1 MMKILVIRNHRLGD
15 ILQLTPMLAGL
26 KRKHPESKTT
36 FVTGTDFQDLL
47 VQNKNVD
54 RVISFSEVEFRSWMK
69 HDPERYPFMFNQV
82 YDFCHQLKAEHMDLI
97 INRQYEEGG
106 ILAGLVGGNRVLGG
120 RNVAGEGLVFDD
132 TPSKE
137 LHKIIRSDRS
147 ANKRNLV
154 DWSCLIAGVSPGNES
169 MVMNISELDLWRADK
184 LLSQGRGQNGQPL
197 IAIQLGAAKPFR
209 QWGPDNYVELIQH
222 ILTSG
227 RRVVLLG
234 TESEKNLSESVVG
247 RIGKGKGKI
256 IDLFGKTSIRDLGAV
271 LRRCDGLITGDT
283 GTMHVAAAVGT
294 PVLSIFFGTAYPWE
308 TGPYGTG
315 HLVLYADEPC
325 APCLKP
331 AECEVGHQCKK
342 SITPEKAEAAFE
354 VACAIWRNE
363 PVRQTWEHGSVK
375 LFVTR
380 VEPDSGQSLVPIQD
394 WVQEGMVLEK
404 RINDQNVKP
413 DSVEGLREFF
423 SDQAILK
430 PYYTGN
436 RVDFL
441 ANFSSYLDWL
451 SWLIDKRRELGI
463 CQSTPQEELLAVLQA
478 AFSDAASALQS
489 EDVARL
495 ADLVRYGLGDVAR
508 LLLDKTEKDTAR
520 DL

>member
-26 KRKHPESKTT
+26 KRKHPESKIT

-69 HDPERYPFMFNQV
+69 HNPERYPFMFNRV
-82 YDFCHQLKAEHMDLI
+82 YDFCHQLKAEHMDLT

-106 ILAGLVGGNRVLGG
+106 ILAGLVGGKRVLGG
-120 RNVAGEGLVFDD
+120 RYVAGEGLVFDD
-132 TPSKE
+132 TPSRE

-169 MVMNISELDLWRADK
+169 MVMNISELDLWRAEK
-184 LLSQGRGQNGQPL
+184 LLSQGGGQNGQPL

-209 QWGPDNYVELIQH
+209 QWGSDNYVELIEYL
-222 ILTSG
+222 LTSG
-227 RRVVLLG
+227 KRVVLLG
-234 TESEKNLSESVVG
+234 TESEKDLSEVVAGHIG
-247 RIGKGKGKI
+247 RRNGQIV
-256 IDLFGKTSIRDLGAV
+256 DLLGKTSIRDLGAV
-271 LRRCDGLITGDT
+271 LQRCDILITGDT
-283 GTMHVAAAVGT
+283 GTMHVATAVGT

-315 HLVLYADEPC
+315 HFVLYADEPC

-331 AECEVGHQCKK
+331 ELCEVGHKCKK
-342 SITPEKAEAAFE
+342 TITPEKVETAFKIADA
-354 VACAIWRNE
+354 VRRGK
-363 PVRQTWEHGSVK
+363 PVNQFLENGSVK

-380 VEPDSGQSLVPIQD
+380 VEPDIGQSLVPIQD
-394 WVQEGMVLEK
+394 WVKKGMVLKK
-404 RINDQNVKP
+404 RINHQNVKP

-451 SWLIDKRRELGI
+451 SWLIDRRQELKI

-478 AFSDAASALQS
+478 AFSDGASALQA

-508 LLLDKTEKDTAR
+508 LLLDETE
-520 DL
+520 